1 MLNGL
6 QPFSRKEGQS
16 FPGQLLLSD
25 ISRWLVS
32 KRAKHALGFWPKT
45 LQILTKKS
53 QTGSTVCHI
62 RRSLTPGS
70 FGSVDASDDS
80 EVRDVVDAE
89 AVVKVKKSDTS
100 CDMTHEVLTAH
111 F

>member
-1 MLNGL
+1 MT
-6 QPFSRKEGQS
+6 RKG
-16 FPGQLLLSD
+16 
-25 ISRWLVS
+25 
-32 KRAKHALGFWPKT
+32 
-45 LQILTKKS
+45 